1 MAPARSRSGGLFSGL
16 VLISVGIL
24 LLLHNY
30 GHLEL
35 SSFFTRWWPLLI
47 IFWGLIKLYERTVGR
62 RFGGSGGAI
71 TGGEVLLVVGM
82 LALMGIVVAVDVGKE
97 KLGGIIE
104 VPGENFEYDL
114 DVPPKTIPPNSQVLV
129 HNIRGDITVRASDQ
143 SQIQVSAKKNVRAW
157 NDSEAERIAKPVNVQ
172 ITQNGGNFDIHPT
185 GYDASDARI
194 TVDLDISVPQ
204 KSPLTVRTDKG
215 DVLIS
220 DFLADINV
228 TDQNGDV
235 EVRGTHGEVAVDAR
249 KGDIKISD
257 TNGDVRIS
265 GKGGD
270 IEVNNTS
277 GSLTLEG
284 DFYGPVRADQVA
296 KGVRMISPRTDLTVS
311 SLSGHMEAGSGNLDI
326 IDAPGN
332 VSLRT
337 RDTEVT
343 LENPGGKVQI
353 DNRNAQTTV
362 RFTSVPREDVTITN
376 SSAGISLSIPGS
388 SSFEIQADCHNC
400 DINSEF
406 PGLGP
411 VKSPSGDASMA
422 AKFGSAH
429 GPKITLRTSY
439 GNIDLQRISISPH
452 PTPAPAPLPLTKTP
466 HPPVPPS
473 TEE

>member
-1 MAPARSRSGGLFSGL
+1 
-16 VLISVGIL
+16 
-24 LLLHNY
+24 
-30 GHLEL
+30 
-35 SSFFTRWWPLLI
+35 
-47 IFWGLIKLYERTVGR
+47 
-62 RFGGSGGAI
+62 
-71 TGGEVLLVVGM
+71 
-82 LALMGIVVAVDVGKE
+82 
-97 KLGGIIE
+97 
-104 VPGENFEYDL
+104 
-114 DVPPKTIPPNSQVLV
+114 
-129 HNIRGDITVRASDQ
+129 
-143 SQIQVSAKKNVRAW
+143 
-157 NDSEAERIAKPVNVQ
+157 
-172 ITQNGGNFDIHPT
+172 
-185 GYDASDARI
+185 
-194 TVDLDISVPQ
+194 
-204 KSPLTVRTDKG
+204 
-215 DVLIS
+215 
-220 DFLADINV
+220 
-228 TDQNGDV
+228 
-235 EVRGTHGEVAVDAR
+235 
-249 KGDIKISD
+249 
-257 TNGDVRIS
+257 
-265 GKGGD
+265 
-270 IEVNNTS
+270 
-277 GSLTLEG
+277 
-284 DFYGPVRADQVA
+284 
-296 KGVRMISPRTDLTVS
+296 MISPRTDLTVS

>member
-1 MAPARSRSGGLFSGL
+1 MASARSRSGGLFSGL

-30 GHLEL
+30 GSLEL

-62 RFGGSGGAI
+62 RFGGSGGAV

-114 DVPPKTIPPNSQVLV
+114 DVPPKAIPPNSQVLV

-143 SQIQVSAKKNVRAW
+143 SQIQVSAKKNIRAW

-172 ITQNGGNFDIHPT
+172 ITQNGSNYDIHPT

-194 TVDLDISVPQ
+194 SVDLDISVPQ
-204 KSPLTVRTDKG
+204 NSPLIVRTDKG
-215 DVLIS
+215 DVQIS
-220 DFLADINV
+220 DFLADIAV

-235 EVRGTHGEVAVDAR
+235 EVRGTHGEVSIDTR
-249 KGDIKISD
+249 KGDIKVSD

-265 GKGGD
+265 GKGGE

-277 GSLTLEG
+277 GNLTVEG

-296 KGVRMISPRTDLTVS
+296 KGLRMISPRTDLTVS

-326 IDAPGN
+326 VNAPGN

-362 RFTSVPREDVTITN
+362 RFTTVPREDVSITN
-376 SSAGISLSIPGS
+376 SSSGISLTIPGS

-400 DINSEF
+400 DIDSEF

-411 VKSPSGDASMA
+411 IKSPSGDASMA
-422 AKFGSAH
+422 GKYGSAH

-439 GNIDLQRISISPH
+439 GNIDLQRTSISPQ
-452 PTPAPAPLPLTKTP
+452 PTPAPAPLPVPKTP